1 MVKTFSDFITDY
13 NHYYQC
19 KFKELH
25 LNDADLEEVI
35 FDLYD
40 TENCRRNYEAI
51 KELEVVRW
59 KNL

>member
-1 MVKTFSDFITDY
+1 MKIKTFDDFITDY

-40 TENCRRNYEAI
+40 TDNYEI
-51 KELEVVRW
+51 NYDEKTIEI
-59 KNL
+59 N

>member
-40 TENCRRNYEAI
+40 SSDYEI
-51 KELEVVRW
+51 KKKKKTIEINE
-59 KNL
+59 

>member
-40 TENCRRNYEAI
+40 SSDYEINYDEKTI
-51 KELEVVRW
+51 EQLVC
-59 KNL
+59 